1 MDVVSK
7 EKRSKM
13 MSGIRYKDTKP
24 ELLIRKGLHKLGYR
38 YRINN
43 RLFGKPDIALKKY
56 NAVIFIHGCFWH
68 GHIGCKNFKIP
79 KSNSKFWIDKID
91 KNRKRDGEVLNYL
104 RATGWRICIVWECAI
119 RGKFQMENFDNTI
132 LNISNWLNSENIWI
146 EITSEKY
153 QISN

>member
-1 MDVVSK
+1 MDIVSK

-13 MSGIRYKDTKP
+13 MSGIRCRDTKP

-43 RLFGKPDIALKKY
+43 RLFGKPDIALNKY

-68 GHIGCKNFKIP
+68 GHIGCENFKIP
-79 KSNSKFWIDKID
+79 KSNTDFWIDKID
-91 KNRKRDGEVLNYL
+91 KNRNRDGEVLNYL

-119 RGKFQMENFDNTI
+119 RGKIQMKNFDNIITD
-132 LNISNWLNSENIWI
+132 ISNWLNSESIWI

-153 QISN
+153 QISI

>member
-1 MDVVSK
+1 MDTVSK

-13 MSGIRYKDTKP
+13 MSGIRYRDTKP

-43 RLFGKPDIALKKY
+43 KIFGKPDIALKKY

-68 GHIGCKNFKIP
+68 GHIGCENFKIP
-79 KSNSKFWIDKID
+79 KSNTDFWIDKID

-119 RGKFQMENFDNTI
+119 RGKIQMTNFDNI
-132 LNISNWLNSENIWI
+132 INNISNWLNSESIWI

-153 QISN
+153 QISI

>member
-1 MDVVSK
+1 MDTVSK

-13 MSGIRYKDTKP
+13 MSGIRYRDTKP
-24 ELLIRKGLHKLGYR
+24 ELLIRKGFHKLGYR

-43 RLFGKPDIALKKY
+43 KIFGKPDIALKKY

-68 GHIGCKNFKIP
+68 GHIGCENFKIP
-79 KSNSKFWIDKID
+79 KSNTDFWIDKID

-119 RGKFQMENFDNTI
+119 RGKIQMTNFDNI
-132 LNISNWLNSENIWI
+132 INNISNWLNSESIWI

-153 QISN
+153 QNSI